1 MQPPESPMESNTS
14 NSEYEGTKTI
24 AVDWAESEWF
34 QVWMRLSRHADDKPR
49 SQSQV
54 TSPKKEMA
62 AR

>member
-1 MQPPESPMESNTS
+1 MQPPKSAMESKLSNTE
-14 NSEYEGTKTI
+14 SEAIKTL
-24 AVDWAESEWF
+24 ATDWAESEWF

-54 TSPKKEMA
+54 TLPKKEMA